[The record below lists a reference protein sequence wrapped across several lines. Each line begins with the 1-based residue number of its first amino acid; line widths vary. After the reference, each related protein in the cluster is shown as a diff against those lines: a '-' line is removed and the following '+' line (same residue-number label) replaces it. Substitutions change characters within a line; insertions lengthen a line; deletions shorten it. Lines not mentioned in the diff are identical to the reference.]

1 MAEAASLC
9 LRAHAQSPRGP
20 KGLPGGGK
28 GGTRCPQTTW
38 RRRLHFVSA
47 RMLRAHVGPKAFRA
61 AGGGRRAL
69 CGDDGG
75 FRSSLAS
82 VEPGGGRG
90 DAPPGRG
97 ESQIHRTSVPLTW
110 LRLKAPLAP
119 RQRPRDDRHTL
130 LSRLVIRCQSTAAI
144 AGAQII
150 QPPASPPVESVIS
163 VGDLGQAV
171 QELSFEELGLGSYTP
186 VGLIQN
192 LLEFLHVDMGLPW
205 WGAIVAG
212 TVAARCLVFPLI
224 VKGQREAVK
233 LNNHMP
239 QINELT
245 SRMNEA
251 KRTGNK
257 FEFSKAYSDLTLYQ
271 KAHDVN
277 PLRGFLVPLVQAPIF
292 ISFFIALRKMAEL
305 PVPSLQT
312 GGLWWFTDLSAADPL
327 YILPLTVT
335 FTMWAILELGA
346 ESGVSNPNLR
356 VMKTVFRVMPVVI
369 LPLTISFPT
378 AIFTYWMTSN
388 LFSLVQVAV
397 LRVPTVRTRLRIPE
411 RVQHDPSVLPE
422 QEGFLK
428 SLKKGWKNAQMV
440 QEMEERERRMKNH
453 LDLAAKGPLRQT
465 FSHNPLEQHEP
476 PKTKPP
482 PPKRPWQD
490 TLG

>member
-1 MAEAASLC
+1 MAASAAAC
-9 LRAHAQSPRGP
+9 RAWS
-20 KGLPGGGK
+20 
-28 GGTRCPQTTW
+28 
-38 RRRLHFVSA
+38 
-47 RMLRAHVGPKAFRA
+47 RAGVAGAVPLA
-61 AGGGRRAL
+61 AGHVR
-69 CGDDGG
+69 
-75 FRSSLAS
+75 
-82 VEPGGGRG
+82 
-90 DAPPGRG
+90 
-97 ESQIHRTSVPLTW
+97 QIHWTPVPLTW
-110 LRLKAPLAP
+110 LRLKAPSVP
-119 RQRPRDDRHTL
+119 RLRSQGACHTL
-130 LSRLVIRCQSTAAI
+130 LSRPAIRCQSTAVV
-144 AGAQII
+144 AGAQIV
-150 QPPASPPVESVIS
+150 PPAASAPVENVLS

-171 QELSFEELGLGSYTP
+171 QELSFQELGLGCYTP

-233 LNNHMP
+233 LNNHLP

-245 SRMNEA
+245 ARMNEA
-251 KRTGNK
+251 KRSGNK
-257 FEFSKAYSDLTLYQ
+257 FDFAKAYSDLAVYQ
-271 KAHDVN
+271 KAHDIN

-335 FTMWAILELGA
+335 VTMWAILELGA

-397 LRVPTVRTRLRIPE
+397 LRIPAVRDRLRIPE
-411 RVQHDPSVLPE
+411 RVQHDPSVLPA

-428 SLKKGWKNAQMV
+428 SLKKGWKNAQTV
-440 QEMEERERRMKNH
+440 QQIEERERRMKNH
-453 LDLAAKGPLRQT
+453 LDLAAKGALRQT
-465 FSHNPLEQHEP
+465 FAHNPLEVQEP

-482 PPKRPWQD
+482 PPKRPWED

>member
-1 MAEAASLC
+1 MAASAAAC
-9 LRAHAQSPRGP
+9 RAWS
-20 KGLPGGGK
+20 
-28 GGTRCPQTTW
+28 
-38 RRRLHFVSA
+38 
-47 RMLRAHVGPKAFRA
+47 RAGVAGAVPLA
-61 AGGGRRAL
+61 AGHVR
-69 CGDDGG
+69 
-75 FRSSLAS
+75 
-82 VEPGGGRG
+82 
-90 DAPPGRG
+90 
-97 ESQIHRTSVPLTW
+97 QIHWTPVPLTW
-110 LRLKAPLAP
+110 LRLKAPSVP
-119 RQRPRDDRHTL
+119 RLRSQGACHTL
-130 LSRLVIRCQSTAAI
+130 LSRPAIRCQSTAVV
-144 AGAQII
+144 AGAQIV
-150 QPPASPPVESVIS
+150 PPAASAPVENVLS

-171 QELSFEELGLGSYTP
+171 QELSFQELGLGCYTP

-233 LNNHMP
+233 LNNHLP

-245 SRMNEA
+245 ARMNEA
-251 KRTGNK
+251 KRSGNK
-257 FEFSKAYSDLTLYQ
+257 FDFAKAYSDLAVYQ
-271 KAHDVN
+271 KAHDIN

-335 FTMWAILELGA
+335 VTMWAILELGA

-397 LRVPTVRTRLRIPE
+397 LRIPAVRDRLRIPE
-411 RVQHDPSVLPE
+411 RVQHDPSVLPA

-428 SLKKGWKNAQMV
+428 SLKKGEPGGEAEERGRGLTTPALLELIPSGPGPTPAGWKNAQTV
-440 QEMEERERRMKNH
+440 QQIEERERRMKNH
-453 LDLAAKGPLRQT
+453 LDLAAKGEPAGLT
-465 FSHNPLEQHEP
+465 WDLCVFGIFEKSYAFSL
-476 PKTKPP
+476 
-482 PPKRPWQD
+482 KRCK
-490 TLG
+490 